1 MAARPCG
8 FESRSRH
15 NNAGACRL
23 IFSPPLRTFATQQ
36 SRNGAAKHITP
47 FTDCGFMRTFG
58 QEANKTPLP
67 DFLNNLHQG
76 ERRGI
81 PTSREKKIGAS
92 GLDPIG
98 AQGL

>member
-1 MAARPCG
+1 
-8 FESRSRH
+8 
-15 NNAGACRL
+15 
-23 IFSPPLRTFATQQ
+23 
-36 SRNGAAKHITP
+36 
-47 FTDCGFMRTFG
+47 MRTFG